1 MSSCYICMC
10 GRRRPPLIKTRYGS
24 EETPETFTLLF
35 EPEPHEQWIV
45 DYFYCTGCLNYPQQA
60 YWQSRFF
67 FPLSA
72 VESIRFNLGNTG
84 YCLLLVYIC
93 VYIYTHIVAT
103 TKPRDPGSIMEKT
116 LLWSSHH
123 FFWPCCS
130 WVYYICIWRFVK
142 MSVPRGKN
150 SRPRWIINNQ
160 Y

>member
-67 FPLSA
+67 PLSA

-93 VYIYTHIVAT
+93 VYIYIHIVAQLNLGT
-103 TKPRDPGSIMEKT
+103 LDLSWKRPFYDRPSI
-116 LLWSSHH
+116 
-123 FFWPCCS
+123 FCWPCCS
-130 WVYYICIWRFVK
+130 WVYYICICICIYVMFFLALL
-142 MSVPRGKN
+142 
-150 SRPRWIINNQ
+150 
-160 Y
+160 